1 MTASGDFI
9 PQDPEFDS
17 GPNYPSAFGITFTP
31 MVIGVLLGIGG
42 IVGAILLWLNLV
54 QPAWDQYN
62 QLKEQVAQKQEQLKE
77 LQTIEKK
84 LKDSKVRLAQV
95 EQQRQQ
101 VLALFASEKNLD
113 TILFDLSQLI
123 EKNNRGVVNE
133 KRAKLANCP
142 VWVKEQYTSIAS
154 AQKFEDQFGP
164 LVAEAKLRKFQPF
177 VDPAQ
182 ASNPAAKTAVPGVVN
197 DGSLGE
203 ALNNKLKRSTIS
215 VEFEGNFNQTQNIFR
230 TIERLQPLL
239 IIRELNVKRGRGG
252 QEPRVNRL
260 YEVNPGDGTIK
271 SADQIRFLTNCQPD
285 SLVTTSFKMDALI
298 PLTPDETKKLAPSPS
313 PSPAA
318 K

>member
-17 GPNYPSAFGITFTP
+17 GPSYPSAFGITFTP
-31 MVIGVLLGIGG
+31 TVTGVLLGIGG
-42 IVGAILLWLNLV
+42 IVGAVLLWLNLV

-154 AQKFEDQFGP
+154 AQKFEEQFGP

-182 ASNPAAKTAVPGVVN
+182 ASNPAAKTAVAGVVN

-260 YEVNPGDGTIK
+260 YEVTPGDGTIK

-298 PLTPDETKKLAPSPS
+298 PLTSDEAKKLAPSPS